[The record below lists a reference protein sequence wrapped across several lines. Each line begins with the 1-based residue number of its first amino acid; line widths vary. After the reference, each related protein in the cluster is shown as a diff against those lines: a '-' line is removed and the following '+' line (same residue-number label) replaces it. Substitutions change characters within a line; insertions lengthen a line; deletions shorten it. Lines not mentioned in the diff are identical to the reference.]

1 MPNLL
6 KKFLKKAKKQIA
18 TPEVGPVKE
27 LSQAALK
34 QKLDAIPY
42 WEDKI
47 EYYKKFEYSEA
58 KGIWI
63 NTKHDQALADLS
75 DKSADSFRQ
84 TGQLGNEVQ
93 KVNYGCGGTFIDGW
107 LNVDL
112 YDMSNSTPAN
122 YRSLNLL
129 SKHPFADNTLRFG
142 FSEDMLEHLNQADSI
157 FFLSE
162 VYRTLAPGGVLR
174 LSFPGLEGVLN
185 RHYTPPTE
193 SRVRHG
199 ELEAY
204 SFWDHIHFYAKG
216 ELEVVAKHLGFSKIE
231 YPEYG
236 VSKHPELSGLD
247 TRQNQIGL
255 NTYAEITK

>member
-6 KKFLKKAKKQIA
+6 KKILRKAKRQVM
-18 TPEVGPVKE
+18 TQE
-27 LSQAALK
+27 LSQEKEISQATLK
-34 QKLDAIPY
+34 HKLDVIPY

-47 EYYKKFEYSEA
+47 DYYKKFEYSEA
-58 KGIWI
+58 KGLWL
-63 NTKHDQALADLS
+63 NSEQAQASASENGELS
-75 DKSADSFRQ
+75 DGFKQ
-84 TGQLGNEVQ
+84 TGLLGKEMK
-93 KVNYGCGGTFIDGW
+93 KVNFGCGGNFIPGW

-112 YDMSNSTPAN
+112 YEMNGSTPAN

-129 SKHPFADNTLRFG
+129 NKHPFEDNILKFG
-142 FSEDMLEHLNQADSI
+142 FSEDLLEHLNQADSI
-157 FFLSE
+157 LFLSE

-193 SRVRHG
+193 SRIRHG

-216 ELEVVAKHLGFSKIE
+216 ELEVVAQHLGFSKIE
-231 YPEYG
+231 YPDYG
-236 VSKHPELSGLD
+236 VSQHPELSNLD
-247 TRQNQIGL
+247 TREDQIGL
-255 NTYAEITK
+255 NTYVELTK